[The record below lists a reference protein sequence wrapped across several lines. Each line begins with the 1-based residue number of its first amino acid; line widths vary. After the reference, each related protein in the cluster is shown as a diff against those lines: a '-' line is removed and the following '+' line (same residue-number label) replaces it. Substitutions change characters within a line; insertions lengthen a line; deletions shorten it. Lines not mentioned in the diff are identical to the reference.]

1 MKQKFI
7 VTDEDHLKRV
17 DVFISKKSKISR
29 SKVQRL
35 LKKGAILVGD
45 KIVNPNYKVKKG
57 DIISL
62 NLIEEEKKEALIPE
76 PIPINILYKDEYI
89 IVVDKP
95 SNMVV
100 YPAPGHNR
108 GTLMNAV
115 AYHSKKLA
123 SIGAPLRPGVVHRL
137 DKDTSGVMVI
147 ALDDRAYYSLT
158 EQFKDRTINR
168 RYIALVYGD
177 IKEDSGVISV
187 QIGRSI
193 SDRKKMSIRTKK
205 GKEAITKWRVL
216 KRYGVATLIEAR
228 LGTGR
233 THQIRV
239 HFSAMGHPVMGDRV
253 YGKKTFLEIKRDS
266 KKEKILFLRQMLH
279 AESLGFVHPVTK
291 EYMEFSS
298 PIPKDMKECIN
309 KLQSI

>member
-1 MKQKFI
+1 MKQKFK
-7 VTDEDHLKRV
+7 VTEEDHLKRV

-35 LKKGAILVGD
+35 IKNGAILVGG
-45 KIVNPNYKVKKG
+45 KIVNPNYRVKKG

-62 NLIEEEKKEALIPE
+62 NLIEEEKKEVLIPE
-76 PIPINILYKDEYI
+76 PIPINILYKDDHI

-95 SNMVV
+95 SNTVV

-108 GTLMNAV
+108 GTLMNAI
-115 AYHSKKLA
+115 AYYSKKLA

-147 ALDDRAYYSLT
+147 ALDDMAYYSLT
-158 EQFKDRTINR
+158 EQFKNRTINR
-168 RYIALVYGD
+168 KYIVLVYGD
-177 IKEDSGVISV
+177 IKEDTGEISV

-193 SDRKKMSIRTKK
+193 SDRKKMSIRTKR

-253 YGKKTFLEIKRDS
+253 YGRKTFLEIKRDS

-279 AESLGFVHPVTK
+279 AESLGFVHPVTNQ
-291 EYMEFSS
+291 YMEFSS
-298 PIPKDMKECIN
+298 PMPEDMADYIR